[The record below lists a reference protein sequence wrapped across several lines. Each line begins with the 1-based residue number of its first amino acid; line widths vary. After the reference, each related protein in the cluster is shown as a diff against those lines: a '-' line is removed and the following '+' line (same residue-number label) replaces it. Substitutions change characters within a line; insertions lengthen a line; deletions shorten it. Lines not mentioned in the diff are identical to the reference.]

1 MYEKHFMFSRV
12 RQSLQNRRTCAKIL
26 AFVKYVGKYQKA
38 HIRRHTFYLVIFQTI
53 GPKIVLIQI
62 Q

>member
-1 MYEKHFMFSRV
+1 MFSRV

-53 GPKIVLIQI
+53 GPKIALN
-62 Q
+62 